1 MNSLQQQIT
10 NQLVA
15 YVYSDFALHSLIPVT
30 NILSSI
36 IGALVKLPTAKIL
49 DVWGRSQ
56 GFAIMVSCCTLG
68 MALLQFQQHS
78 SNDR

>member
-1 MNSLQQQIT
+1 MIFFINSLQQQIT

-36 IGALVKLPTAKIL
+36 IGALVKLPTAKLL

-56 GFAIMVSCCTLG
+56 GFALMVGCCTMG
-68 MALLQFQQHS
+68 MPLPEFQ
-78 SNDR
+78 